1 MRVEMVNISDTKMS
15 FVRDNCTLSFHCLY
29 LGKNDA
35 SVAGGIV
42 RAREVLAE
50 ELRSPVENGVE
61 TLFRQK
67 NVQAK
72 SHFISHSRYDHVPL
86 TIAYKSL
93 HL

>member
-15 FVRDNCTLSFHCLY
+15 FVPDNCTLSFHCSY

-42 RAREVLAE
+42 RAREVLAQ
-50 ELRSPVENGVE
+50 ELRIRVENGVE

-67 NVQAK
+67 
-72 SHFISHSRYDHVPL
+72 SHTRKNNPASY
-86 TIAYKSL
+86 TG
-93 HL
+93 